1 MSLIR
6 KNELKQLDKEKI
18 ENKINE
24 LNKELMKL
32 NAQRYGG
39 TLPENPG
46 KIKQIK
52 KTIAQLHTY
61 SKNMKGGQIKT
72 S

>member
-6 KNELKQLDKEKI
+6 KNELKQLNKEQI

-32 NAQRYGG
+32 NAQRCSG

-52 KTIAQLHTY
+52 KTIARLYTH
-61 SKNMKGGQIKT
+61 SKNVEGGQIKT
-72 S
+72 N